1 AMLAFE
7 DTGLQFFGYAI
18 DPDSQSSMM
27 WGGTPDGTLPGMT
40 GADGEQAH
48 GNGPAWCSV
57 QGTRSPAQPAET
69 AGGEVPR
76 EYARRLWGESMRLDL
91 ARLTIILSQNL
102 MPRRGEPKDRLG
114 PRRHGIEA
122 QNLQPGPKKK
132 LVAQQIKVLL
142 PRLLKK
148 HNLQE
153 PNGEGTDDE
162 EDDEEDAPCLESW
175 EDWEKEL
182 PLEKQGIL
190 SVLVTT
196 KGTVLQQVRD
206 GRKYTAQLQKE
217 KEEAQEKARKTAR
230 KKVPQKKTSTLADT
244 DNVPNDTAAGRRPA
258 PRSDADDVGNA
269 TPPRGPDARA
279 PRYEP
284 VASTSR
290 LEESDERPAKRLK
303 TVHTGGGNSTDVETA
318 QASGLLKRKRA
329 EEEDIAAP
337 EANTYGLA
345 SGGKT
350 RLMDI
355 AVLPPPRAPKTLP
368 PSADHRLPAFES
380 DAQFYDERG
389 RKRASAPVWM
399 PEHRIYAYMTAAE
412 QLEECFTNMPGV
424 APAKVKHCRYE
435 LGGRVSQKFY
445 VSKFTQRGE
454 DDPVSEDDS
463 APCLRVYKAESRAW
477 ESVAKDRVPVVAS
490 HHTRYHQAIYEDFFC
505 PPE

>member
-1 AMLAFE
+1 MDATMK
-7 DTGLQFFGYAI
+7 TGTSRLN
-18 DPDSQSSMM
+18 PPEV
-27 WGGTPDGTLPGMT
+27 GTPEYGQLREEHTSSITAQLRDYETLFRHMAMVQR
-40 GADGEQAH
+40 GAASKVLALPPNQL
-48 GNGPAWCSV
+48 
-57 QGTRSPAQPAET
+57 TRR
-69 AGGEVPR
+69 GGEVPH

-91 ARLTIILSQNL
+91 VKTSCLEEENPKIDWDLGDMGLKHQVRLIGWPENLS
-102 MPRRGEPKDRLG
+102 
-114 PRRHGIEA
+114 A

-162 EDDEEDAPCLESW
+162 DAPCLESW
-175 EDWEKEL
+175 EEWGKEL
-182 PLEKQGIL
+182 PLEKEGIL

-206 GRKYTAQLQKE
+206 GRKYLSQLQKE
-217 KEEAQEKARKTAR
+217 NEEAQEKARKTAR
-230 KKVPQKKTSTLADT
+230 KKVPQKKTSTLTDT
-244 DNVPNDTAAGRRPA
+244 DNIPNDTAAGRHPA
-258 PRSDADDVGNA
+258 PRSDVDNVDNA

-279 PRYEP
+279 PCYEP

-318 QASGLLKRKRA
+318 QGSGLLKRKRA

-337 EANTYGLA
+337 KANTYGLA

-368 PSADHRLPAFES
+368 PSAHHRCRFES
-380 DAQFYDERG
+380 DAQFYDKRG
-389 RKRASAPVWM
+389 RKRASAPVWT
-399 PEHRIYAYMTAAE
+399 PEHRIYAYMMAAE
-412 QLEECFTNMPGV
+412 QLEQCFTNMPGV

-454 DDPVSEDDS
+454 DDPVSEDNS

-477 ESVAKDRVPVVAS
+477 ESVAKDRIPVVAS
-490 HHTRYHQAIYEDFFC
+490 HHTRYHQAIYKDFFC
-505 PPE
+505 LPE